1 MIIEENDN
9 KLVEL
14 FEEVICFI
22 NHLSEVEKDQEK
34 NLIEAIL
41 NIKKDKGEREKELN
55 KITNNDIKGISLSE
69 FHVIECIGKN
79 NMTNNI
85 FIAKELNMTKGG
97 ISKINSKLL
106 SKDIIK
112 ADKNENN
119 KREIYYSLTEKG
131 IALFKLHEHLH
142 KKEREKLMEILSNY
156 KGEEIITILKFLED
170 LKKVI

>member
-1 MIIEENDN
+1 MIIEEKNN

-14 FEEVICFI
+14 FEKVISFI
-22 NHLSEVEKDQEK
+22 NHLSEIEKDQEK

-41 NIKKDKGEREKELN
+41 NIKEDKEEGDKEFK
-55 KITNNDIKGISLSE
+55 KITDNDIKEISLSE

-79 NMTNNI
+79 NMSNNI

-112 ADKNENN
+112 ADKIEND

-131 IALFKLHEHLH
+131 IVLFKLHEYLH
-142 KKEREKLMEILSNY
+142 KKEQEKLMKILSNY
-156 KGEEIITILKFLED
+156 KQEEITTILKFLDD
-170 LKKVI
+170 LKKVV

>member
-14 FEEVICFI
+14 FEKVICFI

>member
-14 FEEVICFI
+14 FEKVICFI

-79 NMTNNI
+79 NMSNNI

-142 KKEREKLMEILSNY
+142 KKEQEKLMKILDNY
-156 KGEEIITILKFLED
+156 KLEEITTILKFLED
-170 LKKVI
+170 LEKVI

>member
-1 MIIEENDN
+1 MIIEEKNN

-14 FEEVICFI
+14 FEKVISFI
-22 NHLSEVEKDQEK
+22 NHLSEIEKDQEK

-41 NIKKDKGEREKELN
+41 NNKEFK
-55 KITNNDIKGISLSE
+55 KITDNDIKEISLSE

-79 NMTNNI
+79 NMSNNI

-112 ADKNENN
+112 ADKIEND

-131 IALFKLHEHLH
+131 IVLFKLHEYLH
-142 KKEREKLMEILSNY
+142 KKEQEKLMKILSNY
-156 KGEEIITILKFLED
+156 KQEEITTILKFLDD
-170 LKKVI
+170 LEKVI

>member
-1 MIIEENDN
+1 MIIEEQDN
-9 KLVEL
+9 KSVKL
-14 FEEVICFI
+14 FEKVISFI
-22 NHLSEVEKDQEK
+22 NHLSEIDKNQEK
-34 NLIEAIL
+34 NLVESIL
-41 NIKKDKGEREKELN
+41 NIKEDKEWRDKELN
-55 KITNNDIKGISLSE
+55 KITDNDIKGISLSE

-79 NMTNNI
+79 NMSNNI

-112 ADKNENN
+112 ADKIEND

-142 KKEREKLMEILSNY
+142 EKEREKLMKILSNY
-156 KGEEIITILKFLED
+156 KLEEITTILKFLED
-170 LKKVI
+170 LEKVI

>member
-1 MIIEENDN
+1 MIIEEKNN

-14 FEEVICFI
+14 FGKVISFI
-22 NHLSEVEKDQEK
+22 NHLSEIEKDQEK

-41 NIKKDKGEREKELN
+41 NIKEDKEVK
-55 KITNNDIKGISLSE
+55 KITDNDIKEISLSE

-79 NMTNNI
+79 NMSNNI

-112 ADKNENN
+112 ADKIEND

-131 IALFKLHEHLH
+131 VVLFKLHEYLH
-142 KKEREKLMEILSNY
+142 KKEQEKLMKILSNY
-156 KGEEIITILKFLED
+156 KQEEITTILKFLDD
-170 LKKVI
+170 LKKVV